1 MKKIWLAFLL
11 AGCVGAG
18 WMMPDEFSYVPVQ
31 TDIYQIATWQKIS
44 NPKNNEIHIYI
55 EGDGNAYDNYGQPTD
70 NPTPRG
76 KMLRELA
83 IKDEFPNVVYMA
95 RPCQFIMNEKCSVT
109 DWTDGRFSQK
119 IIDSVTQAINK
130 IADEK
135 QITLIGYSGGAMVSG
150 LVIKQNQN
158 MKIKKWI
165 TIAGVLNHKK
175 WTEYFGDKPLKKSLD
190 MESLPEIPQTHFVGG
205 EDETVPY
212 ELVKQWANE
221 KDIRFVPGASH
232 DDFININLFK

>member
-1 MKKIWLAFLL
+1 MKKIWMAFLL
-11 AGCVGAG
+11 VGCTGAG
-18 WMMPDEFSYVPVQ
+18 WVAPDNFNYVPVD
-31 TDIYQIATWQKIS
+31 TDKYQIATWQKIS

-95 RPCQFIMNEKCSVT
+95 RPCQFIMNEKCSIT

-130 IADEK
+130 TAGKK

-190 MESLPEIPQTHFVGG
+190 MEGLPEILQTHFVGDD
-205 EDETVPY
+205 DETVPY

-232 DDFININLFK
+232 DDFSNINLFK